1 MLSFGQHLRDN
12 IYCTFYYWIQ
22 LTFLL
27 TSKFYFM
34 KAKQLLAMAAVFSA
48 ASVMAEVVVPSFEV
62 QQDGS
67 FIYEMGERGVLAYG
81 DYNNDGYMDCFMV
94 RNGADPALWK
104 NNGDKTFTNVIEEQ
118 EDLIYAKVFGAAAL
132 WMDYNNDGNLDLIV
146 SGCMSQNDMGTAILY
161 VYTNEGPE
169 SNYYLAE
176 NFELEED
183 VFVSYAR
190 SSDDGTGNQIFYAAD
205 FNNDGWNDILFCSGY
220 AAGAESTRTP
230 ILFVNDKAGSF
241 VQNANPEFLPINGA
255 GVTAADFNNDGM
267 MDFATTGWNEN
278 GGDSN
283 STTVYINKGDL
294 TFDVVFGFG
303 HGSHQ
308 GTVVA
313 IDYNNDGVMD
323 LFECGRNCNLDGW
336 GGRALLYTNDGTGKN
351 WTTIEEDVNYM
362 TGRAGNVAFGDIN
375 NDGCTDLFTSGW
387 PGPVGFFLGDG
398 TATYTD
404 GTEAFPAVA
413 YCRGGDVV
421 FVDINN
427 DGVMELHA
435 YGYRDGGNEGP
446 TIQEKDENGEVIN
459 EYPNPDWPFIQNPT
473 WPNYITYVTGVAANQ
488 APAAPTGFTATQNGS
503 DVVLAWTAPADDTTP
518 SAALRYNVYAKNIAT
533 GEVFFLTPAD
543 MATGFV
549 KVNRTTTLLNTT
561 TYTFKGM
568 NVEEYE
574 FGVQAVDNG
583 ARGGLFAHSNA
594 DNSVESVKSETVAAY
609 ALNGVINI
617 MNGGVEAAAY
627 TVYAV
632 NGAQVAAG
640 TVAAAAQVEV
650 ALNAGIYV
658 VEVVAADG
666 VAVVKVVL

>member
-1 MLSFGQHLRDN
+1 
-12 IYCTFYYWIQ
+12 
-22 LTFLL
+22 
-27 TSKFYFM
+27 M
-34 KAKQLLAMAAVFSA
+34 KAKQLLVMAAVCSA
-48 ASVMAEVVVPSFEV
+48 ATVMADVVVPGFEV
-62 QQDGS
+62 QQDGP
-67 FIYEMGERGVLAYG
+67 FNYEMGERGVLAYG
-81 DYNNDGYMDCFMV
+81 DYNNDGYLDCLMI
-94 RNGADPALWK
+94 RNGADPVLWK
-104 NNGDKTFTNVIEEQ
+104 NNGDKTFTNVMDEQ
-118 EDLIYAKVFGAAAL
+118 EDLAWANVYGAAAL
-132 WMDYNNDGNLDLIV
+132 WTDFNNDGNLDLII
-146 SGCMSQNDMGTAILY
+146 SGCMSQNDLGTAILY
-161 VYTNEGPE
+161 AYTNEGAE
-169 SNYYLAE
+169 GDYFLTE
-176 NFELEED
+176 NFKLEED

-205 FNNDGWNDILFCSGY
+205 FNNDGYNDVLFCSGQ
-220 AAGAESTRTP
+220 AAGVDSPRKP
-230 ILFVNDKAGSF
+230 ILYVNDKNGSF
-241 VQNANPEFLPINGA
+241 VQNENPEFQPINGA
-255 GVTAADFNNDGM
+255 GTTVADFNNDGM
-267 MDFATTGWNEN
+267 MDFANTGWHDET
-278 GGDSN
+278 GDSN
-283 STTVYINKGDL
+283 STVVYINKGDL
-294 TFDVVFGFG
+294 TFEVVTGFG
-303 HGSHQ
+303 RGSHT
-308 GTVVA
+308 GSLVA
-313 IDYNNDGVMD
+313 LDYNNDGVMD

-351 WTTIEEDVNYM
+351 WTMIEEDVNYM

-387 PGPVGFFLGDG
+387 PGPVGLFLGDG

-435 YGYRDGGNEGP
+435 YGYRDGGSEGP
-446 TIQEKDENGEVIN
+446 TIQEKNDKGEVIN

-473 WPNYITYVTGVAANQ
+473 WPNYISYVTGVAANQ
-488 APAAPTGFTATQNGS
+488 APAVPTGFTATQNGS

-518 SAALRYNVYAKNIAT
+518 SAALRYNVYAKNKAT
-533 GEVFFLTPAD
+533 GAVFCLTPAD
-543 MATGFV
+543 LATGFV
-549 KVNRTTTLLNTT
+549 RVNRTATLLNTT

-568 NVEEYE
+568 NVNEYD

-583 ARGGLFAHSNA
+583 FRGGLFASTNA
-594 DNSVESVKSETVAAY
+594 DNSVESVKSATVAAY

-617 MNGGVEAAAY
+617 VNGGVEDAAY
-627 TVYAV
+627 NVYAV

>member
-1 MLSFGQHLRDN
+1 
-12 IYCTFYYWIQ
+12 
-22 LTFLL
+22 
-27 TSKFYFM
+27 M
-34 KAKQLLAMAAVFSA
+34 KAKQLLVMAAVFSA
-48 ASVMAEVVVPSFEV
+48 ASVMAEATVPTLEV
-62 QQDGS
+62 QQDGP
-67 FIYEMGERGVLAYG
+67 FNYEMGERGVLAYG
-81 DYNNDGYMDCFMV
+81 DYNNDGYLDCLMM
-94 RNGADPALWK
+94 RNSSAPVLWK
-104 NNGDKTFTNVIEEQ
+104 NNGDKTFTNVMEEQ
-118 EDLIYAKVFGAAAL
+118 EDLAWANVFGAAAL
-132 WMDYNNDGNLDLIV
+132 WLDYNNDGNLDLII
-146 SGCMSQNDMGTAILY
+146 SGCMSQNDLGTAILY
-161 VYTNEGPE
+161 AYTNEGAE
-169 SNYYLAE
+169 GDYFLTE
-176 NFELEED
+176 NFDLEED

-205 FNNDGWNDILFCSGY
+205 FNNDG
-220 AAGAESTRTP
+220 
-230 ILFVNDKAGSF
+230 
-241 VQNANPEFLPINGA
+241 
-255 GVTAADFNNDGM
+255 M
-267 MDFATTGWNEN
+267 MDFANTGWHDET
-278 GGDSN
+278 GDSN
-283 STTVYINKGDL
+283 STVVYINKGDL
-294 TFDVVFGFG
+294 TFDVVTGFG
-303 HGSHQ
+303 RGSHQ
-308 GTVVA
+308 GSLVA
-313 IDYNNDGVMD
+313 LDYNNDGVMD
-323 LFECGRNCNLDGW
+323 LFENGRNCKLDGW

-351 WTTIEEDVNYM
+351 WTMIEEDVNYM
-362 TGRAGNVAFGDIN
+362 VGRGGNVAFGDIN
-375 NDGCTDLFTSGW
+375 NDGCTDLFNSGW
-387 PGPVGFFLGDG
+387 PGPVGLFLGDG

-404 GTEAFPAVA
+404 GTEAIPAVA

-446 TIQEKDENGEVIN
+446 TIQEKNDKGEVIN

-488 APAAPTGFTATQNGS
+488 APAVPTGFTATQNGS

-518 SAALRYNVYAKNIAT
+518 SAALRYNVYAKNKAT
-533 GEVFFLTPAD
+533 GAVFCLTPAD
-543 MATGFV
+543 LATGFV
-549 KVNRTTTLLNTT
+549 RVNRTATLLNTT

-568 NVEEYE
+568 NVNEYD

-583 ARGGLFAHSNA
+583 FRGGLFASTNA
-594 DNSVESVKSETVAAY
+594 DNSVESVKSATVAAY

-627 TVYAV
+627 NVYAV

>member
-1 MLSFGQHLRDN
+1 
-12 IYCTFYYWIQ
+12 
-22 LTFLL
+22 
-27 TSKFYFM
+27 M
-34 KAKQLLAMAAVFSA
+34 KAKQLLVMAAVCSA
-48 ASVMAEVVVPSFEV
+48 ATVMADVVVPGFEV
-62 QQDGS
+62 QQDGP
-67 FIYEMGERGVLAYG
+67 FNYEMGERGVLAYG
-81 DYNNDGYMDCFMV
+81 DYNNDGYLDCLMM
-94 RNGADPALWK
+94 RNSSAPVLWK
-104 NNGDKTFTNVIEEQ
+104 NNGDKTFTNVMEEQ
-118 EDLIYAKVFGAAAL
+118 EDLAWANVFGAAAL
-132 WMDYNNDGNLDLIV
+132 WIDYNNDGNLDLII
-146 SGCMSQNDMGTAILY
+146 SGCMSQNDLGTAILY
-161 VYTNEGPE
+161 AYTNEGAE
-169 SNYYLAE
+169 GDYFLTE
-176 NFELEED
+176 NFDLEED

-205 FNNDGWNDILFCSGY
+205 FNNDGYNDVLFCSGQ
-220 AAGAESTRTP
+220 AAGVDSPRKP
-230 ILFVNDKAGSF
+230 ILYVNDKKGSF
-241 VQNANPEFLPINGA
+241 VQNENPEFQPANGA
-255 GVTAADFNNDGM
+255 GTTVADFNNDGM
-267 MDFATTGWNEN
+267 MDFANTGWHDEN
-278 GGDSN
+278 GDAN
-283 STTVYINKGDL
+283 TTTVYINKGDL
-294 TFDVVFGFG
+294 TFDVVTGFG
-303 HGSHQ
+303 RGSHQ
-308 GTVVA
+308 GSLVA
-313 IDYNNDGVMD
+313 LDYNNDGVMD
-323 LFECGRNCNLDGW
+323 LFESGRNCNLDGW

-351 WTTIEEDVNYM
+351 WTMIEEDVNYM

-387 PGPVGFFLGDG
+387 PGPVGLFLGDG

-404 GTEAFPAVA
+404 GTEAIPAVA

-446 TIQEKDENGEVIN
+446 TIQEKNDKGEVIN

-488 APAAPTGFTATQNGS
+488 APAVPTSFTATQNGS

-518 SAALRYNVYAKNIAT
+518 SAALRYNVYAKNKAT
-533 GEVFFLTPAD
+533 GAVFCLTPAD
-543 MATGFV
+543 LATGFV
-549 KVNRTTTLLNTT
+549 RVNRTATLLNTT

-568 NVEEYE
+568 NVNEYD

-583 ARGGLFAHSNA
+583 FRGGLFASTNG
-594 DNSVESVKSETVAAY
+594 DNSVESVKSATVAAY

-627 TVYAV
+627 NVYAV

>member
-1 MLSFGQHLRDN
+1 
-12 IYCTFYYWIQ
+12 
-22 LTFLL
+22 
-27 TSKFYFM
+27 M
-34 KAKQLLAMAAVFSA
+34 KAKQLLVMAAVCSA
-48 ASVMAEVVVPSFEV
+48 ATVMADVVVPGFEV
-62 QQDGS
+62 QQDGP
-67 FIYEMGERGVLAYG
+67 FNYEMGERGVLAYG
-81 DYNNDGYMDCFMV
+81 DYNNDGYLDCLMM
-94 RNGADPALWK
+94 RNSSAPVLWK
-104 NNGDKTFTNVIEEQ
+104 NNGDKTFTNVMEEQ
-118 EDLIYAKVFGAAAL
+118 EDLAWANVFGAAAL
-132 WMDYNNDGNLDLIV
+132 WIDYNNDGNLDLII
-146 SGCMSQNDMGTAILY
+146 SGCMSQNDLGTAILY
-161 VYTNEGPE
+161 AYTNEGAE
-169 SNYYLAE
+169 GDYFLTE
-176 NFELEED
+176 NFDLEED

-205 FNNDGWNDILFCSGY
+205 FNNDGYNDVLFCSGQ
-220 AAGAESTRTP
+220 AAGVDSPRKP
-230 ILFVNDKAGSF
+230 ILYVNDKNGSF
-241 VQNANPEFLPINGA
+241 VQNENPEFQPANGA
-255 GVTAADFNNDGM
+255 GTTVADFNNDGM
-267 MDFATTGWNEN
+267 MDFANTGWHDET
-278 GGDSN
+278 GDSN

-294 TFDVVFGFG
+294 TFDVVTGFG
-303 HGSHQ
+303 RGSHQ
-308 GTVVA
+308 GSLVA
-313 IDYNNDGVMD
+313 LDYNNDGVMD
-323 LFECGRNCNLDGW
+323 LFESGRNCNLDGW

-351 WTTIEEDVNYM
+351 WTMIEEDVNYM

-387 PGPVGFFLGDG
+387 PGPVGLFLGDG

-446 TIQEKDENGEVIN
+446 TIQEKNDKGEVIN

-488 APAAPTGFTATQNGS
+488 APAVPTSFTATQNGS

-518 SAALRYNVYAKNIAT
+518 SAALRYNVYAKNKAT
-533 GEVFFLTPAD
+533 GAVFCLTPAD
-543 MATGFV
+543 LATGFV
-549 KVNRTTTLLNTT
+549 RVNRTATLLNTT

-568 NVEEYE
+568 NVNEYD

-583 ARGGLFAHSNA
+583 FRGGLFASTNG
-594 DNSVESVKSETVAAY
+594 DNSVESVKSATVAAY

-627 TVYAV
+627 NVYAV

>member
-1 MLSFGQHLRDN
+1 
-12 IYCTFYYWIQ
+12 
-22 LTFLL
+22 
-27 TSKFYFM
+27 M
-34 KAKQLLAMAAVFSA
+34 KAKQLLVMAAVCSA
-48 ASVMAEVVVPSFEV
+48 ATVMADVVVPGFEV
-62 QQDGS
+62 QQDGP
-67 FIYEMGERGVLAYG
+67 FNYEMGERGVLAYG
-81 DYNNDGYMDCFMV
+81 DYNNDGYLDCLMM
-94 RNGADPALWK
+94 RNSSAPVLWK
-104 NNGDKTFTNVIEEQ
+104 NNGDKTFTNVMEEQ
-118 EDLIYAKVFGAAAL
+118 EDLAWANVFGAAAL
-132 WMDYNNDGNLDLIV
+132 WLDYNNDGNLDLII
-146 SGCMSQNDMGTAILY
+146 SGCMSQNDLGTAILY
-161 VYTNEGPE
+161 AYTNEGAE
-169 SNYYLAE
+169 GDYFLTE
-176 NFELEED
+176 NFDLEED

-205 FNNDGWNDILFCSGY
+205 FNNDGYNDVLFCSGQ
-220 AAGAESTRTP
+220 AAGVDSPRKP
-230 ILFVNDKAGSF
+230 ILYVNDKKGSF
-241 VQNANPEFLPINGA
+241 VQNENPEFQPTNGA
-255 GVTAADFNNDGM
+255 GTTVADFNNDGM
-267 MDFATTGWNEN
+267 MDFANTGWHDET
-278 GGDSN
+278 GDAN
-283 STTVYINKGDL
+283 TTTVYINKGDL
-294 TFDVVFGFG
+294 TFDVVTGFG
-303 HGSHQ
+303 RGSHQ
-308 GTVVA
+308 GSLVA
-313 IDYNNDGVMD
+313 LDYNNDGVMD
-323 LFECGRNCNLDGW
+323 LFENGRNCKLDGW

-351 WTTIEEDVNYM
+351 WTMIEEDVNYM
-362 TGRAGNVAFGDIN
+362 VGRAGNVAFGDIN
-375 NDGCTDLFTSGW
+375 NDGCTDLFNSGW
-387 PGPVGFFLGDG
+387 PGPVGLFLGDG

-404 GTEAFPAVA
+404 GTEAIPAVT

-446 TIQEKDENGEVIN
+446 TIQERDDKGEVIN

-488 APAAPTGFTATQNGS
+488 APAVPTSFTATQNGS

-518 SAALRYNVYAKNIAT
+518 SAALRYNVYAKNKAT
-533 GEVFFLTPAD
+533 GAVFCLTPAD
-543 MATGFV
+543 LATGFV
-549 KVNRTTTLLNTT
+549 RVNRTTTLLNTT

-568 NVEEYE
+568 NVNEYD

-583 ARGGLFAHSNA
+583 FRGGLFASTNA
-594 DNSVESVKSETVAAY
+594 DNSVESVKSATVAAY

-627 TVYAV
+627 NVYAV